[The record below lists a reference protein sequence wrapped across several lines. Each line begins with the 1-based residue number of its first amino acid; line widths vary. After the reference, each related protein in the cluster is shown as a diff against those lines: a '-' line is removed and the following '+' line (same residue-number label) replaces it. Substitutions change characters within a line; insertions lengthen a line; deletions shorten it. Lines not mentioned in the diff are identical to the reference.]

1 MLVTIRDCN
10 HALSLCPSF
19 IELNLPTGL
28 LPMCSRKVAT
38 SCPYDT
44 TAIPCSLIPSSDPR
58 ALRSCY
64 RLARRPGQQWSYENS
79 AVDVSW
85 LVQGGETVVYG
96 TALDAAVRVLL
107 NDAAAA
113 RKDNWQMLSIT
124 VVKLNKL
131 PTPQRMTNSYG
142 WTNLE
147 AFGCKAILT
156 NNFSLFFV
164 QPLRCLTSVQ
174 ARLTPSLPWKICR
187 IWVSTT
193 YPQPGRSPSLPRSTT
208 SFSSHPLLV
217 SELNGT
223 ILAHLQAGSSTPTKR
238 NQFTAVSKQALCIL
252 P

>member
-1 MLVTIRDCN
+1 MEEYVTIRDCN

-85 LVQGGETVVYG
+85 LVQGGEAVVYG

-113 RKDNWQMLSIT
+113 RKDNWQMISIT
-124 VVKLNKL
+124 AVKLNKL
-131 PTPQRMTNSYG
+131 PTPQRMTNSYR

-147 AFGCKAILT
+147 AFG
-156 NNFSLFFV
+156 
-164 QPLRCLTSVQ
+164 
-174 ARLTPSLPWKICR
+174 
-187 IWVSTT
+187 
-193 YPQPGRSPSLPRSTT
+193 
-208 SFSSHPLLV
+208 
-217 SELNGT
+217 
-223 ILAHLQAGSSTPTKR
+223 
-238 NQFTAVSKQALCIL
+238 
-252 P
+252 